1 MKISSRLIIVIVIC
15 STTPLISGNL
25 INWRIAVE
33 GGLYRYKITSLSIE
47 NHLLSRINGYLQIQS
62 VSERNRWSISFQLK
76 PERYSN
82 SHNYSA
88 VKAYSKGY
96 YQKTPATFNWGVGYD
111 ARQYEYSISPQHLSF
126 TTFKLNG
133 HAAWILHPDWIL
145 TLYPTYYY
153 RDISSQTIRKL
164 DALSLEI
171 NLNKSFSWF
180 WKISGGWYLENF
192 YVEDNLISY
201 ISITDNKNKGFRS
214 GPLISADYKK
224 KYMLSVRY
232 LLLLHHSL
240 ISRFPSFE
248 HYFRFFAG
256 TVFYKSWTL
265 LFYMDYYW
273 NQIKLKKN
281 DDAPLL
287 YLPADSENRIELKL
301 EKILENKFILFSR
314 FGFFRDRLYWEN
326 YATRGWQFTA
336 GLEYNH

>member
-1 MKISSRLIIVIVIC
+1 MKISSRLIIVTVIF
-15 STTPLISGNL
+15 TTTSLISGNL
-25 INWRIAVE
+25 INWRIGFE
-33 GGLYRYKITSLSIE
+33 GGLYRYKITSLSSE
-47 NHLLSRINGYLQIQS
+47 NHLLSRFHGSLQIQS
-62 VSERNRWSISFQLK
+62 ASAHNRWSLSFQIK

-88 VKAYSKGY
+88 IKVFSKGY
-96 YQKTPATFNWGVGYD
+96 YQKTRDIFNWGVGYD
-111 ARQYEYSISPQHLSF
+111 ARQYEYSISPQHLSL

-145 TLYPTYYY
+145 TLYPVYYY
-153 RDISSQTIRKL
+153 RDISSQVTRKL

-171 NLNKSFSWF
+171 NLNRPFSWF
-180 WKISGGWYLENF
+180 WQVSGGWYLENF
-192 YVEDNLISY
+192 YVEDNIFPD
-201 ISITDNKNKGFRS
+201 INIINNKNKGFRS
-214 GPLISADYKK
+214 GPVISADYKK
-224 KYMLSVRY
+224 KYILSVRY
-232 LLLLHHSL
+232 LLLLHHSRL
-240 ISRFPSFE
+240 SRFPSFE

-273 NQIKLKKN
+273 NYIKLKGN
-281 DDAPLL
+281 INTPLL

-301 EKILENKFILFSR
+301 EKILQDKFILFSR

-326 YATRGWQFTA
+326 YATRGWQFTL